1 MKYSVADFRRAIRNP
16 KLAIKEL
23 LYIKYTLA
31 MNVNKRW
38 YQRERPKEQTDVMEE
53 DWDNLIILDAAR
65 PEFLS
70 ATSVELG
77 GEYGTRISAGS
88 ESWSFMREN
97 FAGETHH
104 DTVYITAN
112 PHARKLEDSVFYKRA
127 SLIESEWNETAG
139 TVPPDRVVERT
150 IASHES
156 HPNKRIISHFMQP
169 HYPFLDSSLSS
180 LGHINTVESE
190 DDPWSQLNIWGMFA
204 DISRDEVISAY
215 QKNHEIAAQ
224 AASKLA
230 TRLDGKTVITADHA
244 NLIGERGRPV
254 PVRMYGHPPNFYKT
268 ELIRVPWIACDYD
281 ERRTVTAESPV
292 SVEQQ
297 LDEQTVS
304 ERLAALG
311 YT

>member
-1 MKYSVADFRRAIRNP
+1 MIIRELMYLKYMLSRKINRRQYRKMRPDEQI
-16 KLAIKEL
+16 
-23 LYIKYTLA
+23 
-31 MNVNKRW
+31 NVM
-38 YQRERPKEQTDVMEE
+38 QE

-70 ATSVELG
+70 ATSVEFS
-77 GEYGTRISAGS
+77 GEYETRLSAGS
-88 ESWSFMREN
+88 ESWSFIREN
-97 FAGETHH
+97 FADEAHH

-112 PHARKLEDSVFYKRA
+112 PHAQKLGDSVFYKLV
-127 SLIESEWNETAG
+127 SLIESEWDETMG

-150 IASHES
+150 VASHRN
-156 HPNKRIISHFMQP
+156 HPNKKIISHFMQP
-169 HYPFLDSSLSS
+169 HYPFLNSSLSS
-180 LGHINTVESE
+180 LGHINTGESE

-268 ELIRVPWIACDYD
+268 ELIRVPWIACDHD
-281 ERRTVTAESPV
+281 ERRTVTADPPV

-297 LDEQTVS
+297 ADNQTVS